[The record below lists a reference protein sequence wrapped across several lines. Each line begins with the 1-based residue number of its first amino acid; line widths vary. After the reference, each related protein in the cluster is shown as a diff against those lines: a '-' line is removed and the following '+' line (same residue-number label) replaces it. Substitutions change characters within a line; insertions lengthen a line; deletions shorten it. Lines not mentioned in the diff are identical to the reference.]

1 MIALLSVAC
10 LAAGSG
16 FGWYG
21 HKASLRIQAWG
32 EKLNELDQN
41 IRFVT
46 GTGEYSQ
53 SQRGS
58 MTDNGQGSS
67 GRGSSLTGHGLPL
80 SATSFK

>member
-1 MIALLSVAC
+1 MIALMSVAC

-32 EKLNELDQN
+32 ERLNEQDQN
-41 IRFVT
+41 IRFVI
-46 GTGEYSQ
+46 GTGEHSE

-58 MTDNGQGSS
+58 RAVVGQA
-67 GRGSSLTGHGLPL
+67 SSLSGHGLPL
-80 SATSFK
+80 SAAGFK

>member
-1 MIALLSVAC
+1 MIALLSVTC

-32 EKLNELDQN
+32 EKLNEMDQN

-46 GTGEYSQ
+46 GTGENSE

-58 MTDNGQGSS
+58 MTDHGQV
-67 GRGSSLTGHGLPL
+67 SSLGGHGLPL
-80 SATSFK
+80 SAASFK